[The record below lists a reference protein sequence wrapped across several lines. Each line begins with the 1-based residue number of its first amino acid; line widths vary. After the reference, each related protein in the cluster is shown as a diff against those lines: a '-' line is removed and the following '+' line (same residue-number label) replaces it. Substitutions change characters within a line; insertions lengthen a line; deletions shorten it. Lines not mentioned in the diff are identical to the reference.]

1 MIRLATE
8 IDIPVILAI
17 YNQAILK
24 TTATYDE
31 EIHTIEEQLAWFNEK
46 RQNEIPL
53 IVFEEDGIVAGY
65 GTYGPFREKSAFRY
79 TIEHSIYVGE
89 AHQGKGIGEKLLIEL
104 IKLAK
109 VDDYWVMIGGIDH
122 GNPGSIHLHKK
133 LGFTY
138 CGTLKAVGY
147 KFNQLLDLDYYQLD
161 LRADA

>member
-8 IDIPVILAI
+8 IDIPAILAI

-31 EIHTIEEQLAWFNEK
+31 EIHTIDEQLAWFNEK

-109 VDDYWVMIGGIDH
+109 AADYWVMIGGIDH

-161 LRADA
+161 LRTVG